1 MMTEFEAGVRELV
14 ARLRDFERRMKK
26 TEDDAASMEQFV
38 KLITPGL
45 GFDLAPTVSGSV
57 FVCNGVGFP
66 SAGANVVV
74 KRASDGVT
82 IGTGTADASGNYTVS
97 LALSSPTSCT
107 ITATDTGTYAARF
120 AATSIT
126 STLSS
131 GSNTG
136 RDVQLTAATG
146 FICVPGCQVPLK
158 KDMVGTDSVFGA
170 ITASIITGTVWVFG
184 KDVNTAAGTQCTVAR
199 TNVRYSFSM
208 DLATTPTGS
217 LVYSSFSSTN
227 TCPQN
232 QTLSVTNVTNAAT
245 LSGGGSKCAPL
256 SLTFTVASLLYGG
269 TTATPGTATIT
280 IAEAP

>member
-1 MMTEFEAGVRELV
+1 MTEFEAGVRELV

-26 TEDDAASMEQFV
+26 VEDDAGALDQFV

-45 GFDLAPTVSGSV
+45 GFDLAPTVSGIV
-57 FVCNGVGFP
+57 FVCNGAGFP
-66 SAGANVVV
+66 SAFATIEV
-74 KRASDGVT
+74 KRVSDGVT
-82 IGTGTADASGNYTVS
+82 IGTGTADASGNYSVS
-97 LALSSPTSCT
+97 LALSSSTSCT

-131 GSNTG
+131 GANTG

-158 KDMVGTDSVFGA
+158 KDMAGTDSVFGA
-170 ITASIITGTVWVFG
+170 ITASIISGTAWVFATN
-184 KDVNTAAGTQCTVAR
+184 VNTAAGPECTVAR
-199 TNVRYSFSM
+199 TNVKYTFTM
-208 DLATTPTGS
+208 DLAGTPTGVVS
-217 LVYSSFSSTN
+217 YSRFGPTSF
-227 TCPQN
+227 CPQN
-232 QTLSVTNVTNAAT
+232 QLTGVYPTNVTAT